1 MEKRQFSAYYGHR
14 RGRGGWLIKEE
25 MIILAHSLE
34 DAITLAQ
41 HRVMPNEQ
49 LLRVEAFSEPDGLCQ
64 INL

>member
-1 MEKRQFSAYYGHR
+1 MKREFSAYYGHR

-25 MIILAHSLE
+25 MIILADDLE
-34 DAITLAQ
+34 QAITLAL
-41 HRVMPNEQ
+41 HRKMHGEE

>member
-1 MEKRQFSAYYGHR
+1 MEKREFSAYYGHR

-25 MIILAHSLE
+25 MIILADDLE
-34 DAITLAQ
+34 QAITLAQ